1 MSTRFGINVEKE
13 ILNEAI
19 GCVLLCKSVP
29 VLTLDVL
36 QIAEDPHYVGR
47 LATLAKSGY
56 FSAVLYLIQ
65 KSIDPA
71 SCFCASRSHSCNWIY
86 PKHPPPLKLAG
97 SRPLVDQQ

>member
-1 MSTRFGINVEKE
+1 MSARFGFNVEKE
-13 ILNEAI
+13 ILNEEI

-36 QIAEDPHYVGR
+36 QIAQESKTHIVLEGSP
-47 LATLAKSGY
+47 LAKSGY
-56 FSAVLYLIQ
+56 FSAVLYLIE

-97 SRPLVDQQ
+97 SS